1 VIQVQ
6 ECLFRSS
13 KSQIQPGVP
22 EKKKIMI
29 KDRDG
34 KDEERESKKK
44 RVGKVNLE
52 KGRKMTMRCHPTPI
66 RVTQPQR
73 I

>member
-1 VIQVQ
+1 
-6 ECLFRSS
+6 
-13 KSQIQPGVP
+13 
-22 EKKKIMI
+22 MI